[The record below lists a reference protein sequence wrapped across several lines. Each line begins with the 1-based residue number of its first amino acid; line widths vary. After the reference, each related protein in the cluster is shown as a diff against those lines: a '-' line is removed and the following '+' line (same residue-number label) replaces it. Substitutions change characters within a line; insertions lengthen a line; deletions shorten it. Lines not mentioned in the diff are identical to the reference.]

1 MKKTSKQL
9 NDEIAGYLESGVD
22 PNTKTPAQL
31 DREIADALEP
41 TPGAD
46 RYMLVDNRTG
56 KDMRIAH
63 DFEVQQIQSKRH
75 GIGMLELGGGWNTP
89 AKLYE
94 VRLRDT
100 KAPKVKT
107 GPVPDTPGV
116 SVKSRFF
123 YLGNIADG
131 KLYIEESRRS
141 YRTIEQ
147 PLADVKRRGWRRHNS
162 VIVEQQQLVRA
173 GVNYGVCDVL
183 HSIIDGQILD
193 DGFLPS

>member
-1 MKKTSKQL
+1 MEKTPKEL
-9 NDEIAGYLESGVD
+9 DDEIAEYLA
-22 PNTKTPAQL
+22 KTAP
-31 DREIADALEP
+31 DA
-41 TPGAD
+41 G

-63 DFEVQQIQSKRH
+63 DFEVKQIQSKRH
-75 GIGMLELGGGWNTP
+75 GIAMLELGGGWNAP

-107 GPVPDTPGV
+107 GPVPDSPGV

-123 YLGNIADG
+123 YLGNIDGG
-131 KLYIEESRRS
+131 KLYVDETRRS
-141 YRTIEQ
+141 YRTLEQ
-147 PLADVKRRGWRRHNS
+147 ALADVKPRGWRRHNS
-162 VIVEQQQLVRA
+162 VIVETQQLVHA
-173 GVNYGVCDVL
+173 GVNYGSRNVL

-193 DGFLPS
+193 DRFLPA

>member
-1 MKKTSKQL
+1 MAKKTSKQL
-9 NDEIAGYLESGVD
+9 NDEIAEWL
-22 PNTKTPAQL
+22 
-31 DREIADALEP
+31 ADAQET
-41 TPGAD
+41 TPGSG

-123 YLGNIADG
+123 YLGNIAGG
-131 KLYIEESRRS
+131 KLYVDETRRS
-141 YRTIEQ
+141 YRTLEQ
-147 PLADVKRRGWRRHNS
+147 ALGDVKRRGWRRHNS

-173 GVNYGVCDVL
+173 GVNYGVRDVL
-183 HSIIDGQILD
+183 HSILDGQILD
-193 DGFLPS
+193 DGFSHRNREGAGR